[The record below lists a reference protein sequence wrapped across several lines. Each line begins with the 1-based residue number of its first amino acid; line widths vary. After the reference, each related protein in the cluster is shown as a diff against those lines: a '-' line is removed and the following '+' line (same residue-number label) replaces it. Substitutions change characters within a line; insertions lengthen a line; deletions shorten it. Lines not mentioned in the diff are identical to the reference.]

1 MSYTSAGDW
10 AQMLPGNR
18 QRPGTLSQI
27 AYEMSINP
35 IVPAKAAKEAA
46 TEASQAYWQEQA
58 EG

>member
-1 MSYTSAGDW
+1 
-10 AQMLPGNR
+10 MLPGNR

-46 TEASQAYWQEQA
+46 TEASQAYQQEQA
-58 EG
+58 TARMVRDL